1 MNKLS
6 TFALVIAAIAT
17 VASSLY
23 NSTATAQAKSM
34 SNSDFADMTVIGES
48 LPTNIEFNESIPTSK
63 KVLTS
68 KVTKK
73 SSRMVIETSSS
84 VCYFHT
90 LEQQGS
96 PSAPTVKV
104 CY

>member
-1 MNKLS
+1 MTNFEQ
-6 TFALVIAAIAT
+6 FA
-17 VASSLY
+17 
-23 NSTATAQAKSM
+23 AQAKSM
-34 SNSDFADMTVIGES
+34 SNSDYTDMTVIGED
-48 LPTNIEFNESIPTSK
+48 LPTNIEFNESIPSSK
-63 KVLTS
+63 KVVTN
-68 KVTKK
+68 KVSKK
-73 SSRMVIETSSS
+73 SSRGVIETGSS